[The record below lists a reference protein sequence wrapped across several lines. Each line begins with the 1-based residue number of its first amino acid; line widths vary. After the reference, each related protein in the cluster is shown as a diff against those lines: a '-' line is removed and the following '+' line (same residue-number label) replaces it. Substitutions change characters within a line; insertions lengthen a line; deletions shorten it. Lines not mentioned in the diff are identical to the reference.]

1 MYGRLGEMLVKSKLI
16 KQEQLEEAL
25 KYQKTNRCRLGT
37 SLVKLNFIKDE
48 VLAEFL
54 SKQYGVRSIDLEG
67 VSVEPSIISLIPAEI
82 AQKYMIIPLSKDGN
96 KVTIA
101 MADPSNIYAI
111 DDLKFMTGF
120 HVEPVVATEGS
131 IRLAIDK
138 FYDSA
143 ETLRDVMDTIE
154 EEDMELVAGEED
166 IDDPTLKEAIE
177 DAPVVKL
184 VNLILRDAIKQ
195 GASDIHAESYEKDF
209 RIRFRIDGVLHDV
222 MSPPLRLKAAIISR
236 LKIMSELDISER
248 RLPQDGR
255 MKVKL
260 KNKEINI
267 RVSTTPTLFGEKVV
281 LRLLDPSSLL
291 LDMTH
296 LGFEKSEL
304 QGFEKAISSPF
315 GMILVTGPTG
325 SGKTTTLYC
334 ALDKIN
340 NDEKNIMTA
349 EDPVEFNLRGINQ
362 VQMKES
368 IGLNFA
374 SALRSFLR
382 QDPDII
388 MVGEIRDFETAE
400 TAVKAALT
408 GHLVF
413 STLHTNDAPS
423 TISRLLNMGIEPFL
437 VSSSVIMILAQRL
450 VRRICENCKEKI
462 EVPTNALIDI
472 GFSPEEAKSL
482 KCYKGKGCEQCG
494 GTGYKGRVA
503 LYEVM
508 PVREEIKELILK
520 GASDIDIKREAVK
533 LGMRTLRKSGLE
545 KIKEELT
552 TIEEVLRVTF

>member
-184 VNLILRDAIKQ
+184 VNLILR
-195 GASDIHAESYEKDF
+195 
-209 RIRFRIDGVLHDV
+209 
-222 MSPPLRLKAAIISR
+222 
-236 LKIMSELDISER
+236 
-248 RLPQDGR
+248 
-255 MKVKL
+255 
-260 KNKEINI
+260 
-267 RVSTTPTLFGEKVV
+267 
-281 LRLLDPSSLL
+281 
-291 LDMTH
+291 
-296 LGFEKSEL
+296 
-304 QGFEKAISSPF
+304 
-315 GMILVTGPTG
+315 
-325 SGKTTTLYC
+325 
-334 ALDKIN
+334 
-340 NDEKNIMTA
+340 
-349 EDPVEFNLRGINQ
+349 
-362 VQMKES
+362 
-368 IGLNFA
+368 
-374 SALRSFLR
+374 
-382 QDPDII
+382 
-388 MVGEIRDFETAE
+388 
-400 TAVKAALT
+400 
-408 GHLVF
+408 
-413 STLHTNDAPS
+413 
-423 TISRLLNMGIEPFL
+423 
-437 VSSSVIMILAQRL
+437 
-450 VRRICENCKEKI
+450 
-462 EVPTNALIDI
+462 
-472 GFSPEEAKSL
+472 
-482 KCYKGKGCEQCG
+482 
-494 GTGYKGRVA
+494 
-503 LYEVM
+503 
-508 PVREEIKELILK
+508 
-520 GASDIDIKREAVK
+520 
-533 LGMRTLRKSGLE
+533 
-545 KIKEELT
+545 
-552 TIEEVLRVTF
+552 